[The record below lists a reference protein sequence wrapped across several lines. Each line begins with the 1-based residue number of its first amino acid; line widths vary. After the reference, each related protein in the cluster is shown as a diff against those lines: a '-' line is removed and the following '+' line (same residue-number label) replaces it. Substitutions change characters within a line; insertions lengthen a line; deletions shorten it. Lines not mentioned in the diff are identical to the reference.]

1 MEITAALL
9 LFNGFLIAIFH
20 GVPSGLEP
28 KAWTF
33 PPKFKRADFTLCS
46 FKILINLLPYYYLIL
61 LCYYF
66 LKELY
71 FYNLHIVINNLFLQV
86 MEH

>member
-20 GVPSGLEP
+20 GVPSGLGP

-46 FKILINLLPYYYLIL
+46 FKILINVLLVYPLAVLPKFNFIVL
-61 LCYYF
+61 LFFERVIF
-66 LKELY
+66 L
-71 FYNLHIVINNLFLQV
+71 
-86 MEH
+86 

>member
-46 FKILINLLPYYYLIL
+46 FKILINVLLVYPLAVLPKSIAIL
-61 LCYYF
+61 LFNFIVLLFFERVIF
-66 LKELY
+66 L
-71 FYNLHIVINNLFLQV
+71 
-86 MEH
+86 

>member
-9 LFNGFLIAIFH
+9 LVNGFLIAIFH

-46 FKILINLLPYYYLIL
+46 FKNIN
-61 LCYYF
+61 
-66 LKELY
+66 
-71 FYNLHIVINNLFLQV
+71 
-86 MEH
+86 

>member
-9 LFNGFLIAIFH
+9 LVNGFLIAIFH

-28 KAWTF
+28 KVWTF

-46 FKILINLLPYYYLIL
+46 FKILINVLLVYPLAVLPKSIAIL
-61 LCYYF
+61 LFNFIVLLFFERVIF
-66 LKELY
+66 L
-71 FYNLHIVINNLFLQV
+71 
-86 MEH
+86 